1 LHFFALRKCFGYN
14 HFRQISLFLHFFCN
28 RIGLLGGLFVEGGSM
43 TSAQEWDTDT
53 LIRKARQGD
62 RVAREQLLVR
72 HRGRLRQMIAFRL
85 DPRVAARVD
94 PSDVV
99 QEALTDASRK
109 LSEYLK
115 HRPIPYYPWLRQ
127 LALERLVKLHRRH
140 IQAQKRSVTREED
153 WLPPLPDESAVEL
166 ADRLGAAGVGAHAG
180 GTPVGRLLREELR
193 RRVRTILEQLGPRD
207 REVLVLRHL
216 EQMSPREMSAVLGIS
231 EGAVRVRHLRALQRF
246 RQLLHQAGQS
256 TGEEAS

>member
-1 LHFFALRKCFGYN
+1 
-14 HFRQISLFLHFFCN
+14 
-28 RIGLLGGLFVEGGSM
+28 M

-246 RQLLHQAGQS
+246 RQLLRQAGQS
-256 TGEEAS
+256 TGEEPS

>member
-1 LHFFALRKCFGYN
+1 
-14 HFRQISLFLHFFCN
+14 
-28 RIGLLGGLFVEGGSM
+28 M

-246 RQLLHQAGQS
+246 RQFLRQAGQS
-256 TGEEAS
+256 TGEEPS

>member
-1 LHFFALRKCFGYN
+1 
-14 HFRQISLFLHFFCN
+14 
-28 RIGLLGGLFVEGGSM
+28 M
-43 TSAQEWDTDT
+43 TAAPEWDTDT

-85 DPRVAARVD
+85 DPRIAARVD

-166 ADRLGAAGVGAHAG
+166 ADRLGVEGLQAQAS

-193 RRVRTILEQLGPRD
+193 RRVRTILDQLGPRD

-216 EQMSPREMSAVLGIS
+216 EQMSPREMSAVLEIS

-246 RQLLHQAGQS
+246 RELLRQAIQS
-256 TGEEAS
+256 TGEEAL

>member
-1 LHFFALRKCFGYN
+1 
-14 HFRQISLFLHFFCN
+14 
-28 RIGLLGGLFVEGGSM
+28 M

-231 EGAVRVRHLRALQRF
+231 EGAVRVRHLRALQHF
-246 RQLLHQAGQS
+246 RQLLRQAGQS

>member
-1 LHFFALRKCFGYN
+1 
-14 HFRQISLFLHFFCN
+14 
-28 RIGLLGGLFVEGGSM
+28 M
-43 TSAQEWDTDT
+43 TAAQEWDTDT

-62 RVAREQLLVR
+62 RLAREQLLVC

-85 DPRVAARVD
+85 DPRLAARVD

-115 HRPIPYYPWLRQ
+115 HKPIPYYPWLRQ

-153 WLPPLPDESAVEL
+153 RLPPLPDESAVEL
-166 ADRLGAAGVGAHAG
+166 ADRIAAGTSGVHGG
-180 GTPVGRLLREELR
+180 GTPVGRLLQEELR
-193 RRVRTILEQLGPRD
+193 RRVRTILDQLGPRD

-246 RQLLHQAGQS
+246 RQLLNEATAA

>member
-1 LHFFALRKCFGYN
+1 
-14 HFRQISLFLHFFCN
+14 
-28 RIGLLGGLFVEGGSM
+28 M
-43 TSAQEWDTDT
+43 TAPPEWDTDT

-72 HRGRLRQMIAFRL
+72 HRSRLRQMIAFRL
-85 DPRVAARVD
+85 DPRLAARVD

-99 QEALTDASRK
+99 QEALTDAARK

-246 RQLLHQAGQS
+246 RQLLRQAGQS

>member
-1 LHFFALRKCFGYN
+1 
-14 HFRQISLFLHFFCN
+14 
-28 RIGLLGGLFVEGGSM
+28 
-43 TSAQEWDTDT
+43 
-53 LIRKARQGD
+53 
-62 RVAREQLLVR
+62 
-72 HRGRLRQMIAFRL
+72 
-85 DPRVAARVD
+85 VAARVD

-127 LALERLVKLHRRH
+127 LALERLMKLHRRH

-166 ADRLGAAGVGAHAG
+166 ADRVSAGDLGVQAG
-180 GTPVGRLLREELR
+180 GAPMGRLLREELR
-193 RRVRTILEQLGPRD
+193 RRVRTILIQLGPRD

-246 RQLLHQAGQS
+246 RELLRQAAQS
-256 TGEEAS
+256 TGEESS

>member
-1 LHFFALRKCFGYN
+1 
-14 HFRQISLFLHFFCN
+14 
-28 RIGLLGGLFVEGGSM
+28 M

-127 LALERLVKLHRRH
+127 LALERLMKLHRRH

-166 ADRLGAAGVGAHAG
+166 ADRVSAGDLGVQAG
-180 GTPVGRLLREELR
+180 GAPMGRLLREELR
-193 RRVRTILEQLGPRD
+193 RRVRTILIQLGPRD

-246 RQLLHQAGQS
+246 RELLRQAAQS
-256 TGEEAS
+256 TGEESS

>member
-1 LHFFALRKCFGYN
+1 
-14 HFRQISLFLHFFCN
+14 
-28 RIGLLGGLFVEGGSM
+28 M

-193 RRVRTILEQLGPRD
+193 RRVRTILEQLGARD

-246 RQLLHQAGQS
+246 RQLLRQAGQS

>member
-1 LHFFALRKCFGYN
+1 
-14 HFRQISLFLHFFCN
+14 
-28 RIGLLGGLFVEGGSM
+28 
-43 TSAQEWDTDT
+43 
-53 LIRKARQGD
+53 
-62 RVAREQLLVR
+62 
-72 HRGRLRQMIAFRL
+72 MIAFRL
-85 DPRVAARVD
+85 DPRLAARVD

-115 HRPIPYYPWLRQ
+115 HKPIPYYPWLRQ

-166 ADRLGAAGVGAHAG
+166 VDRIAGGGSSGVHGG
-180 GTPVGRLLREELR
+180 GTPMGRVLQDELR
-193 RRVRTILEQLGPRD
+193 RRVQTILDRLGPRD

-246 RQLLHQAGQS
+246 RQLLHEATPA

>member
-1 LHFFALRKCFGYN
+1 MRYRVSFRKRFNAEGEPTE
-14 HFRQISLFLHFFCN
+14 HPVHSLSLPA
-28 RIGLLGGLFVEGGSM
+28 G
-43 TSAQEWDTDT
+43 
-53 LIRKARQGD
+53 
-62 RVAREQLLVR
+62 
-72 HRGRLRQMIAFRL
+72 
-85 DPRVAARVD
+85 
-94 PSDVV
+94 VV